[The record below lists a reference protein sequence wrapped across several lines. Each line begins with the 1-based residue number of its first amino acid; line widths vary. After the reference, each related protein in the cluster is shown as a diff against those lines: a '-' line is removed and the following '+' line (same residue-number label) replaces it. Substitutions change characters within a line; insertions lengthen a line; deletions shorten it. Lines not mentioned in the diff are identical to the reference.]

1 MSHIPYQDRLTLLQ
15 GMIGQEFSNSPSP
28 YMRWLKAKIISAEKG
43 HTKVEICIREEMT
56 NPLGMLHGGVIA
68 SIHDEI
74 TGLTNAC
81 LGQMGSFVTTD
92 LHTRFFRPAKNGE
105 TIIAEG
111 TIVRAGKSVV
121 FAESMIF
128 DQAGNLL
135 SSGSATLYQPIQ
147 KHL

>member
-1 MSHIPYQDRLTLLQ
+1 
-15 GMIGQEFSNSPSP
+15 
-28 YMRWLKAKIISAEKG
+28 MRWLKAKIISAEKG